1 MPLYSETF
9 RQSKTTHDMAGANY
23 EGCIYAEHD
32 IHLFRLSATGN
43 CQATPLKTELV
54 NIIDFWDSRYH
65 DPTEQRLV
73 GKDEPSSD
81 S

>member
-32 IHLFRLSATGN
+32 IHLFRLSATDDYRTT
-43 CQATPLKTELV
+43 QLKTELV
-54 NIIDFWDSRYH
+54 NIIDF
-65 DPTEQRLV
+65 
-73 GKDEPSSD
+73 
-81 S
+81 